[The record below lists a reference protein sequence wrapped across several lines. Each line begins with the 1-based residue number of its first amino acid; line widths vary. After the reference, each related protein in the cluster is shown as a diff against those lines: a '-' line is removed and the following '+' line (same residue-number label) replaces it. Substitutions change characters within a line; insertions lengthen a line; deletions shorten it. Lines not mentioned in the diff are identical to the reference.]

1 MSYFIKLYS
10 FNNSRE
16 GIVMKKTLLVGI
28 AAVTALSGADIDEAL
43 KTGKVSGQIRAA
55 YVNQNNALGTDTYAT
70 SLGGQFKY
78 ETGTWN
84 NINLGIA
91 AYISQKLPFAT
102 GNNEKANNDLFADN
116 AASYVYLGEAYADY
130 TRNDFSLRIGRQ
142 KIDTP
147 LADTDDIRMH
157 PNTFEA
163 AIATYKGFE
172 GSTLVGGV
180 VKRFAGYDSDNDIS
194 KFKKLDGLDSHGAA
208 VVGITNESI
217 ENLALQGWYYGIDN
231 IANVLYADAT
241 YAKELSET
249 SGIEITAQYGQFN
262 ELQNSTI
269 DGNVYGVGVSFNID
283 MLRVGAAYNKVSSG
297 SGKAIA
303 NGFGGGPYFTSMEET
318 TVDGLEDA
326 KAYQFNAELDMS
338 DAGIEGAKLAVLY
351 GKFKGKTEG
360 SDARVSEFDVV
371 LAYDINENVSADMS
385 YATIDDKNKNTGDSG
400 TDGGYDRF
408 LLRLTY
414 NF

>member
-1 MSYFIKLYS
+1 
-10 FNNSRE
+10 
-16 GIVMKKTLLVGI
+16 MKKTLLIGF
-28 AAVTALSGADIDEAL
+28 AAVTALSGANIDEAF

-55 YVNQNNALGTDTYAT
+55 YVNQDNAIGDDTYAT
-70 SLGGQFKY
+70 SLGGQLKY

-84 NINLGIA
+84 DIKFGVA

-102 GNNEKANNDLFADN
+102 GDKEKANNDLFADN
-116 AASYVYLGEAYADY
+116 ADSYVYLGEAYVDY
-130 TRNDFSLRIGRQ
+130 SANDFSLRIGRQ

-180 VKRFAGYDSDNDIS
+180 VKRMAGYDSGNDIS
-194 KFKKLDGLDSHGAA
+194 KFKKLDGLDSHGTAIA
-208 VVGITNESI
+208 GITNESI

-231 IANVLYADAT
+231 IANALYADAT
-241 YAKELSET
+241 YAMELTET
-249 SGIEITAQYGQFN
+249 SGIEIAAQYGHFN
-262 ELQNSTI
+262 ELQNSMI
-269 DGNVYGVGVSFNID
+269 DGNVYGIGATYNIG
-283 MLRVGAAYNKVSSG
+283 MLTVGAAYNTVSSG

-303 NGFGGGPYFTSMEET
+303 NGFGGGPYFTSMEEMT
-318 TVDGLEDA
+318 IDGLEDA
-326 KAYQFNAELDMS
+326 KAYQFNAELDLS
-338 DAGIEGAKLAVLY
+338 EVGIEGARLAALY

-360 SDARVSEFDVV
+360 LDAKVSEFDVV
-371 LAYDINENVSADMS
+371 LAYDINENVCADMS

-400 TDGGYDRF
+400 TDGAYERF
-408 LLRLTY
+408 LLRLSY
-414 NF
+414 SF